1 MESRTSEL
9 ACLMTRLRTTV
20 GLLVWLL
27 SAALVSAGEPFNDFL
42 AGMREKGYFDYAL
55 VYLDLVSNDP
65 KASAEMKTL
74 VPFERAQT
82 LIEWARSGQGG
93 PDLAAKNYEQS
104 LSLLEEFLAKN
115 PNHPKSGQA
124 NSDRGRI
131 LLGKA
136 RIDSWNARSPGNE
149 ASKNEFL
156 TRAFDN
162 ISKAREIFQ
171 KARDQHE
178 AAWKS
183 FGGFVDQKA
192 DPVTF
197 EKRAQ
202 AEVRFIQ
209 AQLDLCECT
218 YEEAQTYE
226 KDSRQY
232 KDKLTAAASE
242 FNRVNARY
250 RNQLGGLHARAKEG
264 KCFEEQDDV
273 QRALGIYD
281 DLLSQPDESL
291 PMIRLK
297 DIVRHF
303 RLICLNHPSRKD
315 YQVVVDEA
323 TAWYSKASSSR
334 RQSNVGLG
342 IMWEQ
347 ARAYEKLSEREGI
360 VHSERDAF
368 LRQAMKAI
376 QTIKRNPGQYRD
388 LVTSKERELL
398 RTLKGG
404 TDSDAP
410 FDFSS
415 AAAQA
420 EDLTTKKTKE
430 FLDALNAARKTGR
443 SEEIQKANADMKA
456 HIVAT
461 LKAIRVA
468 QRMADKTTTLAD
480 INRLRYFAA
489 YMHYLAK
496 NSYECAIISEFL
508 AKHSGPDNIAQ
519 AQESAY
525 MALGAWVQSFNEN
538 EKAGRRDDQLI
549 DVAGIERMANLFLK
563 KWPSS
568 DRAMDARLQM
578 ASVNATLSR
587 QDEATKWLEGVP
599 ETSGRYA
606 EAQQRSGQLLWTAYA
621 EAASLPAV
629 EQPPKEKL
637 DDWLNRAEQH
647 FRRSVDRLEK
657 DTPAMAPPPETLTAS
672 KVALV
677 QILVYKGEFA
687 EGVKLLT
694 EDPHQVMWA
703 VAHSEPTSRPKTGVK
718 SVDFASLAHQLLLR
732 CYVGTQQLNEAR
744 TAMHQ
749 LELVGGGE
757 GSHITE
763 VYKELG
769 QELQKEVERL
779 KGTGQQSKLDA
790 VRRSFETFL
799 GELALRKDQTAGS
812 LIWIGETYFGL
823 GESSS
828 DDAKRAERYFKDAS
842 EAYQQILDR
851 VKEDAKFVDED
862 RVTAVRLRQAGCR
875 RKQKQ
880 FDKAKSMLTPIL
892 TQNGNILDAQ
902 IEANQLYQ
910 DWGADAEKDRGRY
923 YLLAIHGDPK
933 LKSWGWGVT
942 AKNIHR
948 MINSGNP
955 DAKVIYEDKLYQSIY
970 AQMMCRYEYGMT
982 LSGAKRKE
990 QFNYAL
996 SELRSFVAISQDVK
1010 PEWWKKFDSK
1020 YRELLGKI
1028 GEPVKPLERPKPSV
1042 VTEAPKPELATNKE
1056 PEKKTDAA
1064 SESTKKKAVA
1074 KKADAPA
1081 QSSGGGSGLV
1091 IFSLIALGGVGGI
1104 GYMLMQA
1111 NKKKQARRGK
1121 LGDGEPAV
1129 ATAKIR
1135 KPKRS
1140 AEEEA

>member
-1 MESRTSEL
+1 
-9 ACLMTRLRTTV
+9 MTKMRTTV
-20 GLLVWLL
+20 LLLVWLMN
-27 SAALVSAGEPFNDFL
+27 AVTIAGEPFAEFL

-55 VYLDLVSNDP
+55 IYLDQVQADP
-65 KASAEMKTL
+65 KSTAEMKTL
-74 VPFERAQT
+74 VTFERAQT

-104 LSLLEEFLAKN
+104 LSLLEQFLAQN
-115 PNHPKSGQA
+115 PNHPKAGQA

-136 RIDSWNARSPGNE
+136 RIDSWNAKSPGNE
-149 ASKNEFL
+149 AAKNEFL
-156 TRAFDN
+156 SRAFDS
-162 ISKAREIFQ
+162 IQKAREIFQ
-171 KARDQHE
+171 KAREQHE
-178 AAWKS
+178 ASWKS
-183 FGGFVDQKA
+183 FGGFIDQKT
-192 DPVTF
+192 DPAAF

-218 YEEAQTYE
+218 YEEAQTYD
-226 KDSRQY
+226 KDSKKY
-232 KDKLTAAASE
+232 KDRLTDAAKE
-242 FNRVNARY
+242 FNQVNARY

-281 DLLSQPDESL
+281 DLLAQPDESL

-323 TAWYSKASSSR
+323 TAWYSKASGSR

-342 IMWEQ
+342 ILWEQ
-347 ARAYEKLSEREGI
+347 ARALEKLAEREGI
-360 VHSERDAF
+360 VPSERDAF
-368 LRQAMKAI
+368 LRQSMKAVQAMK
-376 QTIKRNPGQYRD
+376 RSPGQYRD
-388 LVTSKERELL
+388 LVSSKERELL
-398 RTLKGG
+398 RALKGG
-404 TDSDAP
+404 QASDEP
-410 FDFSS
+410 FDFAS

-443 SEEIQKANADMKA
+443 TEEIQKANSDMKS
-456 HIVAT
+456 HIAAT
-461 LKAIRVA
+461 LKVIRA
-468 QRMADKTTTLAD
+468 AMKLADKTTTVAD
-480 INRLRYFAA
+480 LNRMRYFAA

-525 MALGAWVQSFNEN
+525 MALGAYVQAFNEN
-538 EKAGRRDDQLI
+538 EKAGRREDQLL
-549 DVAGIERMANLFLK
+549 DVAGIERMAKLFLA

-578 ASVNATLSR
+578 SSVNATLGH
-587 QDEATKWLEGVP
+587 QDEATKWLDGVP
-599 ETSGRYA
+599 ETSARYA

-621 EAASLPAV
+621 DAASLPAV
-629 EQPPKEKL
+629 EQPAKEKL

-647 FRRSVDRLEK
+647 FRRSVERLEK
-657 DTPAMAPPPETLTAS
+657 ETPAATAAPETLTAS

-694 EDPHQVMWA
+694 EEPHPVMWA
-703 VAHSEPTSRPKTGVK
+703 VSHTEPTPRPKTGVK

-744 TAMHQ
+744 GAMLQ
-749 LELVGGGE
+749 LELVGGDE

-779 KGTGQQSKLDA
+779 KGLGQQGKLDA

-799 GELALRKDQTAGS
+799 GELSLRKEQTAGS

-828 DDAKRAERYFKDAS
+828 DDPKRAERYFKDAS

-851 VKEDAKFVDED
+851 TKEDPKFVDED

-880 FDKAKSMLTPIL
+880 FDQAKSMLTPIL
-892 TQNGNILDAQ
+892 KSNGNILDAQ

-910 DWGADAEKDRGRY
+910 DWGAAAEKDRGRY
-923 YLLAIHGDPK
+923 YLLAIHGDQG

-948 MINSGNP
+948 MINSGNAE
-955 DAKVIYEDKLYQSIY
+955 AKAIYEDKLYQAIY
-970 AQMMCRYEYGMT
+970 SQMLCRIEYGLT
-982 LSGAKRKE
+982 LSGSKRKE

-1010 PEWWKKFDSK
+1010 PEWWRKFDTK
-1020 YRELLGKI
+1020 YRELLGKV

-1042 VTEAPKPELATNKE
+1042 IVTESPKQDVATTDKPANSKPIAAADGE
-1056 PEKKTDAA
+1056 DAKKKT
-1064 SESTKKKAVA
+1064 V
-1074 KKADAPA
+1074 KKADAPK
-1081 QSSGGGSGLV
+1081 SGGNGLAV
-1091 IFSLIALGGVGGI
+1091 AVFLIIALAGAGGI
-1104 GYMLMQA
+1104 GFMVMQN
-1111 NKKKQARRGK
+1111 NKKLQARRAK
-1121 LGDGEPAV
+1121 LALADAPA
-1129 ATAKIR
+1129 TTKTR
-1135 KPKRS
+1135 RSKPN
-1140 AEEEA
+1140 ADAVE